1 MRIRQ
6 SRRPRGPRRPDRH
19 SLRFPGTAA
28 YHRGGG
34 EQGVRR
40 GRSTRR
46 GRSIRRIRPAVAALG
61 ALALAAGPV
70 LAGCGG
76 SYDDGSRG
84 PVRLTWYVYNE
95 SSGSFAKAAAD
106 CSAASKGRYTI
117 GVNVLPNDSD
127 GQRQQLVRRLAAE
140 DSSMDILTLD
150 VTWTAEFAEAG
161 WIVPFPAADAK
172 RLTDGMLPVAV
183 ETATWDDRLYAVP
196 LNTNAQLLW
205 YRKDLVPNPPKTW
218 DAMLAD
224 AKRLAAEGKPHYVEV
239 QGAQYEGYTVLF
251 NSLVASAGGR
261 ILSDDGAQVVLGPP
275 AGKAVEAIRA
285 LAHSPAADPSWSNQ
299 KEDDNRLAFETGSA
313 AFQLNYPFI
322 YPSAKQNN
330 PKLAEQIGWTQW
342 PTLVAGQPSHTTVG
356 GYNLAIGAHS
366 RHRAEAAAAIECMTS
381 RDNQIRTAIDGGLA
395 PTLEELYTDQ
405 KFIDGGYPFAAAI
418 YEALQNASVR
428 PKTPAYQ
435 SVSLQIAH
443 TLSPPSSASPRRL
456 GDLRGAIS
464 DAIESKGLVP

>member
-1 MRIRQ
+1 M
-6 SRRPRGPRRPDRH
+6 
-19 SLRFPGTAA
+19 
-28 YHRGGG
+28 
-34 EQGVRR
+34 
-40 GRSTRR
+40 
-46 GRSIRRIRPAVAALG
+46 G
-61 ALALAAGPV
+61 ALVLAAGPV

-76 SYDDGSRG
+76 SGDGRG
-84 PVRLTWYVYNE
+84 GPARLTWYVYNE
-95 SSGSFAKAAAD
+95 SSGSFAKTAAD
-106 CSAASKGRYTI
+106 CSAASKGQYTI
-117 GVNVLPNDSD
+117 SINVLPNDSD
-127 GQRQQLVRRLAAE
+127 GQRQQLVRRLAAG
-140 DSSMDILTLD
+140 DSSMDILALD

-161 WIVPFPAADAK
+161 WIVPFPAAQAK
-172 RLTDGMLPVAV
+172 RLTAGMLPVAV
-183 ETATWDDRLYAVP
+183 QTGTWDNQLYAVP

-205 YRKDLVPNPPKTW
+205 YRKDLVPNPPRTW
-218 DAMLAD
+218 DEMLAD
-224 AKRLAAEGKPHYVEV
+224 ARRLAAAGKPHYVEV

-251 NSLVASAGGR
+251 NSLVASAGGQ
-261 ILSDDGAQVVLGPP
+261 ILSADGTKVVLGPP
-275 AGKAVEAIRA
+275 AEKAVEAIRA

-342 PTLVAGQPSHTTVG
+342 PTLVPGRPSHTTVG
-356 GYNLAIGAHS
+356 GYNLAIGAYS
-366 RHRAEAAAAIECMTS
+366 RHRVEAAAAISCMAS
-381 RDNQIRTAIDGGLA
+381 RDNQIRTATAGGLA
-395 PTLEELYTDQ
+395 PTLKDLYTDQ
-405 KFIDGGYPFAAAI
+405 QFINGGYPFAAAI

-443 TLSPPSSASPRRL
+443 TLSPPSSASPGRL

>member
-6 SRRPRGPRRPDRH
+6 SRGPRRAGRH
-19 SLRFPGTAA
+19 FDHRPGAA
-28 YHRGGG
+28 GSARGGVRG
-34 EQGVRR
+34 AATGRR
-40 GRSTRR
+40 GRSAAA
-46 GRSIRRIRPAVAALG
+46 AVG
-61 ALALAAGPV
+61 ALVLAAGPV

-76 SYDDGSRG
+76 SGNDGGDRG
-84 PVRLTWYVYNE
+84 PARLTWYVYNE

-106 CSAASKGRYTI
+106 CSAASKGQYTI
-117 GVNVLPNDSD
+117 SINVLPNDSD
-127 GQRQQLVRRLAAE
+127 GQRQQLVRRLAAG
-140 DSSMDILTLD
+140 DSSMDILALD

-161 WIVPFPAADAK
+161 WIVPFPAAQAK
-172 RLTDGMLPVAV
+172 RLTAGMLPVAV
-183 ETATWDDRLYAVP
+183 QTGTWDNQLYAVP

-205 YRKDLVPNPPKTW
+205 YRKDLVPNPPRTW
-218 DAMLAD
+218 DEMLAD
-224 AKRLAAEGKPHYVEV
+224 ARRLAAAGKPHYVEV

-251 NSLVASAGGR
+251 NSLVASAGGQ
-261 ILSDDGAQVVLGPP
+261 ILSDDGTKVVLGPP
-275 AGKAVEAIRA
+275 AEKAVEAIQA

-342 PTLVAGQPSHTTVG
+342 PTLVPGQPSHTTVG
-356 GYNLAIGAHS
+356 GYNLAIGAYS
-366 RHRAEAAAAIECMTS
+366 RHRVAAAAAISCMTS
-381 RDNQIRTAIDGGLA
+381 RDNQIRTATAGGLA
-395 PTLEELYTDQ
+395 PTLKDLYTDQ
-405 KFIDGGYPFAAAI
+405 QFINGGYPFAAAI